1 MPLALASISKK
12 RRKFSPLEF
21 SEPLGD
27 LSPLQKLP
35 TDRQISFSS
44 RGFTFLS
51 RATRPNS
58 GEKKFRTA
66 HDLMVT
72 SKLCQKID
80 MFL

>member
-1 MPLALASISKK
+1 MQLRSFDIELFRNESELTKKIKSKK
-12 RRKFSPLEF
+12 AKT
-21 SEPLGD
+21 
-27 LSPLQKLP
+27 K
-35 TDRQISFSS
+35 T
-44 RGFTFLS
+44 
-51 RATRPNS
+51 NS